1 MKPGLRKMSFQRFAI
16 TPRWTLPAVLGLGM
30 AFGSHWIA
38 SIRSA
43 PPKAN
48 TTKEII
54 PILVLKPGETKQFLL
69 STHCAVG
76 VTRSGGFAI
85 AEMQDGKAVEGTKV
99 GFGAAAC
106 YERNGIK
113 LSIPGFVEAEAF
125 ASSKPFDT
133 LGPLGIQVFMV
144 TVTASSHAEPGLMD
158 IHLVDRTCSGHCST
172 DLRVLVAA
180 E

>member
-1 MKPGLRKMSFQRFAI
+1 MSIQRFAI

-30 AFGSHWIA
+30 AFGSHWVA

-48 TTKEII
+48 ATKEII

-69 STHCAVG
+69 STHCTVG

-85 AEMQDGKAVEGTKV
+85 AEMQDGKAIEGTKD
-99 GFGAAAC
+99 GFGAAAR
-106 YERNGIK
+106 YERNGVK
-113 LSIPGFVEAEAF
+113 LSIPGIVEAEAF

-133 LGPLGIQVFMV
+133 LGQRGIQAF

-158 IHLVDRTCSGHCST
+158 IHLVDRTCSGHCKT
-172 DLRVLVAA
+172 DLRVLVTA